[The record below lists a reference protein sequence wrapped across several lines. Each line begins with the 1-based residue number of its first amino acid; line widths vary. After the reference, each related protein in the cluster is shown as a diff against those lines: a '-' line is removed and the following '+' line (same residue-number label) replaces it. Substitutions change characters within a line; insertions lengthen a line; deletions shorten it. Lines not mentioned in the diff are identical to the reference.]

1 LLSHGLISDFFTGGS
16 QLFWPVS
23 NAWLGALNLD
33 VSGHINVVLKL
44 GLFCLTLPIMYK
56 LGDLQ
61 TLLKP
66 KNKSGAL
73 IIPLVATW
81 GPLLAVGRGQ
91 EGALPTLL
99 VIPSLFCAGLFVYS
113 PFVFLRAGQLK
124 DKDKQQPKVAVSD
137 FSSNRVS

>member
-1 LLSHGLISDFFTGGS
+1 
-16 QLFWPVS
+16 
-23 NAWLGALNLD
+23 
-33 VSGHINVVLKL
+33 
-44 GLFCLTLPIMYK
+44 MYK

-66 KNKSGAL
+66 KNKSWAL
-73 IIPLVATW
+73 IIPLVATL

-91 EGALPTLL
+91 EGALPALL
-99 VIPSLFCAGLFVYS
+99 VVPSLFCAGLFVYS
-113 PFVFLRAGQLK
+113 LFVFLRAGQLK